1 MKHYIQQQN
10 NTAYFSGKVTK
21 TADTIMYLRSIG
33 THVIILQLSL
43 RVIQSLHLGRPF
55 CQHVIEA

>member
-43 RVIQSLHLGRPF
+43 RVITEQSVYLPLYMDT
-55 CQHVIEA
+55 